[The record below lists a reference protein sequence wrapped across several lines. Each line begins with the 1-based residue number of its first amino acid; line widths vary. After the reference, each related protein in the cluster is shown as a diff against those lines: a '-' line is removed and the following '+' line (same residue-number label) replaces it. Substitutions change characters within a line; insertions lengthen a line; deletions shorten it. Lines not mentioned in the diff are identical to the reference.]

1 MKKWT
6 WGMRLGVIFIF
17 ILVGTALAVQTYMND
32 FNTQYG
38 TLGTALDTCSLC
50 HPAGGPTDATNLNNF
65 ATDYAANNYSFTAI
79 EGFDSDGDG
88 FTNIVEI
95 TARTFP
101 GDPTSFPA
109 DTTPPLVMAFVIPA
123 TSASLTVPI
132 TTFTATDL
140 VGVTGYILTEAA
152 NPAPAA
158 GAAGWT
164 GTAPAT
170 YTFAS
175 AGAKTLYAWAKDAA
189 GNVSTSLN
197 ASVAITLSDAIA
209 PTVTAFVIPAT
220 WTSLTVP
227 ITTFTATDN
236 VAVTGYFLT
245 ESITTPLASDP
256 GWQATAPVNHTFAS
270 IGSKTLYAWAKDAA
284 GLVSTSLSA
293 SVVIALPSLQ
303 APGLVSPANGSGA
316 VTLTPTL
323 QISVSFPDAT
333 GNSHKSTDWQV
344 SGDAIFAPAS
354 TVFSAIQ
361 DSVNLTSLVVP
372 PGILRPG
379 RTYYWRARTT
389 NSADTASPYAAA
401 SSFTTAAVAMDLTGT
416 LPDVLAVKS
425 GGVQISNLS
434 ALSPAQLAA
443 AGNISPQLVSGPNS
457 VPIVNAGDAGA
468 GTNLTLPGMM
478 IVKANGGAGAD
489 VLGVV
494 TPAGTVIE
502 NVTTAATAGNPA
514 FATAAPVGVSLPYGV
529 VSFRIRGITPGA
541 SVNVTL
547 YTPSDLPAGAIWC
560 KYSPTL
566 GWLKIDSAGTY
577 NSSGLLVSAN
587 TRFNV
592 VSGRGVLTI
601 QDDDVTDFST
611 ELAAAGNAVIL
622 DPGGPGLPST
632 VGPASDTGNGSRC
645 FIATAAFGSPL
656 DPHVR
661 ILREFRDTFLLASD
675 AGRRFVEFY
684 YRVSPGIAMQV
695 GASEPLRIAV
705 RIALLPAIGF
715 SLLALKVGM
724 PGSLGLL
731 LATLGVAVLVRRRYA
746 RGRPA

>member
-1 MKKWT
+1 
-6 WGMRLGVIFIF
+6 VI
-17 ILVGTALAVQTYMND
+17 
-32 FNTQYG
+32 
-38 TLGTALDTCSLC
+38 TL
-50 HPAGGPTDATNLNNF
+50 
-65 ATDYAANNYSFTAI
+65 
-79 EGFDSDGDG
+79 
-88 FTNIVEI
+88 
-95 TARTFP
+95 
-101 GDPTSFPA
+101 A
-109 DTTPPLVMAFVIPA
+109 DTTAPLVTAFVIQA

-140 VGVTGYILTEAA
+140 VGVTGYLLTEAA
-152 NPAPAA
+152 NPAPTA

-164 GTAPAT
+164 GTAPAN
-170 YTFAS
+170 YTFAT
-175 AGAKTLYAWAKDAA
+175 AGTKTLYAWAKDAA
-189 GNVSTSLN
+189 GNVSTSLS
-197 ASVAITLSDAIA
+197 ASVVITLSDALA

-220 WTSLTVP
+220 WASLTVP

-256 GWQATAPVNHTFAS
+256 GWLAAVPANFTFAS
-270 IGSKTLYAWAKDAA
+270 VGPKTLYAWAKDAA

-293 SVVIALPSLQ
+293 SVVITLPVLQ

-316 VTLTPTL
+316 VALTPTL
-323 QISVSFPDAT
+323 QLSVSFPDAA

-344 SGDAIFAPAS
+344 ATDATFAPAS
-354 TVFSAIQ
+354 TVFSSIQ

-372 PGILRPG
+372 TGVLRPG

-401 SSFTTAAVAMDLTGT
+401 YSFTTAAVVMDLTGT

-434 ALSPAQLAA
+434 TLSPAQLAA
-443 AGNISPQLVSGPNS
+443 AGNISPQLVSGANS
-457 VPIVNAGDAGA
+457 VPLVNAGA

-478 IVKANGGAGAD
+478 IVKANGGVGAD

-502 NVTTAATAGNPA
+502 NVTTAATAGNAA
-514 FATAAPVGVSLPYGV
+514 FATTAPVGVSLPYGA
-529 VSFRIRGITPGA
+529 VSFRISGITPGA

-601 QDDDVTDFST
+601 QDDDVADFST
-611 ELAAAGNAVIL
+611 ELVAAGNAVIL

-632 VGPASDTGNGSRC
+632 VGPASDTGSGSHC

-656 DPHVR
+656 NPHVR
-661 ILREFRDTFLLASD
+661 ILRDFRDTFLLTSD
-675 AGRRFVEFY
+675 AGRRFVELY

-695 GASEPLRIAV
+695 SASEPLRIAV
-705 RIALLPAIGF
+705 RMALLPAIGF
-715 SLLALKVGM
+715 SLLALKVGV

-731 LATLGVAVLVRRRYA
+731 LAMLCVAVLVKRRYT